1 MGRCTGC
8 GNSLPAGA
16 RFCPLCG
23 ASAASGTPT
32 QSMPAQPQVT
42 QQSNTPYHSPS
53 PYAGATAY
61 GQDAPNNKGKI
72 ALAAGGGIIAV
83 AIALFLLLKASGVL
97 GAKPTETTAG
107 SVLTAPQTVPNP
119 APVLQAP
126 PVAAPSVKA
135 PVLAPPKPVQNPMPE
150 DVIAYLRWLKQFEKA
165 RRALKAKNEA
175 DLALVLGEMIKAPL
189 EAVMKWDDPNAPTAM
204 PTIRPET
211 WQKLNGISDEWN
223 KANALFQT
231 YPPPNPC
238 APLAGSYQRML
249 QTVIGTQVKLTT
261 TLATTLKSLEGTN
274 GNANTD
280 VQRTLQELYAE
291 QNRKH
296 MSRASDDAFVAA
308 DDALNRLRNQ
318 YTSMPEDIDKN
329 HFNIA
334 DESRVSVPQAPM
346 MPGM

>member
-1 MGRCTGC
+1 
-8 GNSLPAGA
+8 
-16 RFCPLCG
+16 
-23 ASAASGTPT
+23 
-32 QSMPAQPQVT
+32 MPAQPQVT
-42 QQSNTPYHSPS
+42 QQSNTPYQPS
-53 PYAGATAY
+53 PYGATNY
-61 GQDAPNNKGKI
+61 GEAPNNKGKI

-135 PVLAPPKPVQNPMPE
+135 PILAPPKPVLNPMPE

-175 DLALVLGEMIKAPL
+175 DLALVMGEMIKAPL
-189 EAVMKWDDPNAPTAM
+189 DAVMKWDDPNAPTAM
-204 PTIRPET
+204 PVIKPET

-223 KANALFQT
+223 KANGLFQSVT
-231 YPPPNPC
+231 PPNAC
-238 APLAGSYQRML
+238 VPLGQAYQQML
-249 QTVIGTQVKLTT
+249 ATIVATQVKLTT
-261 TLATTLKSLEGTN
+261 TLATTLKAIQGN
-274 GNANTD
+274 GGNANSD
-280 VQRTLQELYAE
+280 VQQTLQDLYAE

-296 MSRASDDAFVAA
+296 MSRASDESFMSA

-334 DESRVSVPQAPM
+334 DESRVSVPQAPI